1 MINTTGVWCE
11 AGFAFWFGAGSAY
24 YNVAHET
31 DPDFWC
37 GMYVQFLVFY
47 VEFYILLFVFLSFL
61 FFSCYCGVS
70 YFRFMSLNSLCYLS
84 HIFRNISAFKL
95 MQEIRRP
102 SSLNSFY
109 LFFNLLFALNY
120 TSASASTI
128 RTVSLCFYYD
138 FVLWTDLRPFQ
149 LFLFI
154 LCSDVLLLHCSP
166 RLGGVC
172 RK

>member
-1 MINTTGVWCE
+1 
-11 AGFAFWFGAGSAY
+11 
-24 YNVAHET
+24 
-31 DPDFWC
+31 
-37 GMYVQFLVFY
+37 
-47 VEFYILLFVFLSFL
+47 
-61 FFSCYCGVS
+61 
-70 YFRFMSLNSLCYLS
+70 MSLNSLCYLS
-84 HIFRNISAFKL
+84 HIFRSISAFKL
-95 MQEIRRP
+95 MQEIRRQ

-109 LFFNLLFALNY
+109 LFFNLLFSLNY

-172 RK
+172 RKETCSTPHILFLPTPNQRLSSVVVNEFVFLLLFCKWIKPLISLFEKFNVCQFRGFSSDFV